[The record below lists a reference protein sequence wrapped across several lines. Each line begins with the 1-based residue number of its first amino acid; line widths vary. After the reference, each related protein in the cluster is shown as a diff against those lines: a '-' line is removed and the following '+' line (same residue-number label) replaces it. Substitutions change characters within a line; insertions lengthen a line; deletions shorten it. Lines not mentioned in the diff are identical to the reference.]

1 MTVIRM
7 LGRDDAPATINRRTL
22 LRTAAWATPV
32 VLVVAGAPA
41 MAASAPSFPLTIT
54 ATSAGS
60 GGNSTKLLMTFS
72 GGTGLLTLNFVQLN
86 GSNISIGPNSL
97 SANGGQATGGG
108 QTYAPG
114 NSYTV
119 NYTYLGTTYTQPVIA
134 T

>member
-1 MTVIRM
+1 MRA
-7 LGRDDAPATINRRTL
+7 LDAAPVTLNRRTV

-32 VLVVAGAPA
+32 VLVVSAAPA
-41 MAASAPSFPLTIT
+41 MAASAPTTPLTIV

-60 GGNSTKLLMTFS
+60 GGNSTKVLMTFS
-72 GGTGLLTLNFVQLN
+72 GGTGLLTLNFVELN

-108 QTYAPG
+108 QTYQQGA
-114 NSYTV
+114 SYTV
-119 NYTYLGTTYTQPVIA
+119 NYTYQGTSYTQPVIA